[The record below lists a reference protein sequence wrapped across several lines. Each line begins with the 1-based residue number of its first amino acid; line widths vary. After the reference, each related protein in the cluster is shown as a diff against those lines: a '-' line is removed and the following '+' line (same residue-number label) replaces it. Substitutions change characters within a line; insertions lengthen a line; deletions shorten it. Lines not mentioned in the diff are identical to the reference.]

1 MKTIS
6 DTNLLHKL
14 LKKHRLSHFF
24 PSTVQKDLHLL
35 LFQKNEAICLQD
47 QDLDFIGY
55 ALEGAVKIVRRLPN
69 GKEHVLETHAR
80 PSLIGDIELL
90 TNQKAVTSVIALKS
104 TYFIYLPLR
113 DKKKLLKD
121 PDFLYQIGQVLA
133 NNFYQQNVKSTQNMG
148 YTVKERLARHILDQ
162 ENNGVFGL
170 ELSLLADSFGTSYRH
185 LHRVIQQLI
194 SQNIIERQ
202 AFKSYCITDF
212 KSLEA
217 LALKEE

>member
-1 MKTIS
+1 MDLVI
-6 DTNLLHKL
+6 
-14 LKKHRLSHFF
+14 FF
-24 PSTVQKDLHLL
+24 QVRFKRPSLAL

-113 DKKKLLKD
+113 DKK
-121 PDFLYQIGQVLA
+121 
-133 NNFYQQNVKSTQNMG
+133 
-148 YTVKERLARHILDQ
+148 
-162 ENNGVFGL
+162 
-170 ELSLLADSFGTSYRH
+170 
-185 LHRVIQQLI
+185 
-194 SQNIIERQ
+194 
-202 AFKSYCITDF
+202 AFKRPRF
-212 KSLEA
+212 SLSNWPSIG
-217 LALKEE
+217 K

>member
-1 MKTIS
+1 M
-6 DTNLLHKL
+6 
-14 LKKHRLSHFF
+14 
-24 PSTVQKDLHLL
+24 
-35 LFQKNEAICLQD
+35 
-47 QDLDFIGY
+47 
-55 ALEGAVKIVRRLPN
+55 
-69 GKEHVLETHAR
+69 
-80 PSLIGDIELL
+80 
-90 TNQKAVTSVIALKS
+90 
-104 TYFIYLPLR
+104 
-113 DKKKLLKD
+113 
-121 PDFLYQIGQVLA
+121 A